1 MGLSKG
7 GMKYSSKIIKAPA
20 LVSDAKLFVSQLE
33 GNISIGKNI
42 ENAIQYNIFGKTS
55 RAFVKNITKAFKER
69 FVFGDEQ
76 DEALRKLVKSGIDQ
90 TITDRILYYYTA
102 IADPLLYDFVTDYIY
117 EMQSR
122 RDTVITT
129 KSAQKYIQKLSE
141 NGKTTTKWSDTVCN
155 RVTSNILTTLRDF
168 HILEGKVKKMIA
180 PVYLPLEAFV
190 YISYLIYNKE
200 PSGDKVLHHK
210 DWKLFLLDAFT
221 VERLFIEANQ
231 HGYLTYNA
239 AGSIIR
245 IDFKQKNLIGVVDAI
260 IQ

>member
-1 MGLSKG
+1 MGSSKG

-20 LVSDAKLFVSQLE
+20 LVSDSKLFLSQWEDELSVE
-33 GNISIGKNI
+33 KNI
-42 ENAIQYNIFGKTS
+42 ENAVQYNLMGKTS

-69 FVFGDEQ
+69 FIFGNGQ
-76 DEALRKLVKSGIDQ
+76 DKALRKLVKSGIDQ

-102 IADPLLYDFVTDYIY
+102 IADPLIYDFVTDYIY

-122 RDTVITT
+122 GDLFITT
-129 KSAQKYIQKLSE
+129 KIAQKYIQKLSDD
-141 NGKTTTKWSDTVCN
+141 GKTTTKWSDTVCN
-155 RVTSNILTTLRDF
+155 RVAGNILTTLRDF
-168 HILEGKVKKMIA
+168 HILDGKVKKTIA
-180 PVYLPLEAFV
+180 PVYLPIEAFF
-190 YISYLIYNKE
+190 YIAYLIYKKE
-200 PSGDKVLHHK
+200 LSGDKVLNHK
-210 DWKLFLLDAFT
+210 DWKLFLLDALT

-245 IDFKQKNLIGVVDAI
+245 IDFKQNNIIGVVDAI

>member
-1 MGLSKG
+1 MGSSKG

-20 LVSDAKLFVSQLE
+20 LVSDSKLFLSQWE
-33 GNISIGKNI
+33 GDLSVEKNI
-42 ENAIQYNIFGKTS
+42 ENAVQYNLLGKTS

-76 DEALRKLVKSGIDQ
+76 DEALRKLVNSGIDQ

-102 IADPLLYDFVTDYIY
+102 LADPLLYDFVTDYIY

-122 RDTVITT
+122 RDLFITT

-141 NGKTTTKWSDTVCN
+141 DGKTTTKWSDTVCN
-155 RVTSNILTTLRDF
+155 RVTGNILTTLRDF
-168 HILEGKVKKMIA
+168 HILEGKVKKTIA

-190 YISYLIYNKE
+190 YIAYLIYNKE
-200 PSGDKVLHHK
+200 LSGDKVLQHR
-210 DWKLFLLDAFT
+210 DWKLFLLNALT
-221 VERLFIEANQ
+221 VERLFLEAHQ

-245 IDFKQKNLIGVVDAI
+245 IYFKPKNLIEVVDAI